1 MNDPHLI
8 IKIYEEKDAESLIE
22 LWKICVLVVPWNDPA
37 HDIKRNIDLHPD
49 NLLLGWNKDGLLT
62 LVMVG

>member
-22 LWKICVLVVPWNDPA
+22 LWNICGLVVPWNDPA
-37 HDIKRNIDLHPD
+37 HDIKRKIDLHPYD
-49 NLLLGWNKDGLLT
+49 LLLGWSRDGLLAS
-62 LVMVG
+62 VMA